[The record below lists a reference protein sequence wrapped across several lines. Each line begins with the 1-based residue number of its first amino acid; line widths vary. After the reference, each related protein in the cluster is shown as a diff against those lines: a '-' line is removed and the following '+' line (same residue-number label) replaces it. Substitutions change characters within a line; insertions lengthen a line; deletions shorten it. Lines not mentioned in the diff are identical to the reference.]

1 MQYRQ
6 YGDTLSETNV
16 DDMRYIAELIR
27 TRREAAG
34 LRRAEL
40 ARRVGVDWRT
50 LWRWETGKRQPR
62 SDVLERL
69 LRETA
74 PPAAN
79 AARPQRGA
87 PSRRLTGKRGSLI
100 VDEKRAKMIAGALGG
115 EVWQSGGGIWLV
127 IRRRADGHL
136 VVISED
142 TINEYES
149 EEAFEASEAANFI
162 LLA

>member
-1 MQYRQ
+1 
-6 YGDTLSETNV
+6 
-16 DDMRYIAELIR
+16 MRYLAELIR
-27 TRREAAG
+27 SRREAAG

-40 ARRVGVDWRT
+40 ARLVGVDWRT

-62 SDVLERL
+62 GDVLERL
-69 LRETA
+69 LRATAASTDKSALPKTPKGRGNTRNPGTLIMDET
-74 PPAAN
+74 
-79 AARPQRGA
+79 
-87 PSRRLTGKRGSLI
+87 
-100 VDEKRAKMIAGALGG
+100 RAKMIAKALQA
-115 EVWQSGGGIWLV
+115 ETWQSGGGIWLV

-142 TINEYES
+142 TINEYDS